1 MASITKAALLL
12 SLLLA
17 LACSCSPLP
26 EHPLQRVQRMRQ
38 ALADDAT
45 LRQEEVP
52 LTFNNRTYTGWIA
65 WSEGR
70 GPAPLILTVHNYF
83 GIKDFDREVAAYLA
97 RTGFVG
103 LAVDMYG
110 EGAYENFDGPNDHG
124 DRLALDV
131 MNETLR
137 DQFLIRGLLRAWLEA
152 GRAHP
157 SVEEAGR
164 AAAIGYCYGGAL
176 MQDMIR
182 DGMDVD
188 LVVSFHVR
196 ALRTP
201 PNQTS

>member
-1 MASITKAALLL
+1 MASITFKAALLL
-12 SLLLA
+12 ALLLA
-17 LACSCSPLP
+17 LACACAPLP

-83 GIKDFDREVAAYLA
+83 GIKEFDKEVAAYLA
-97 RTGFVG
+97 RSGFVG

-110 EGAYENFDGPNDHG
+110 DGLSYPTYEDFDGPNDHG
-124 DRLALDV
+124 NRVALDV

-137 DQFLIRGLLRAWLEA
+137 DQFLIRYRT
-152 GRAHP
+152 
-157 SVEEAGR
+157 S
-164 AAAIGYCYGGAL
+164 
-176 MQDMIR
+176 
-182 DGMDVD
+182 
-188 LVVSFHVR
+188 R
-196 ALRTP
+196 ALVMPLPAR
-201 PNQTS
+201 SLA